1 MKQLF
6 KELGQSLLGTVG
18 WLIGVGVILLPLL
31 AFCSGCLWI
40 IVTTVKLM
48 TN

>member
-1 MKQLF
+1 MIKNLF
-6 KELGQSLLGTVG
+6 ENLLASVG
-18 WLIGVGVILLPLL
+18 WLIGVGVIVLPLL